1 MSVSREDQGNQSC
14 VVVAEELTQDELVVV
29 GEVSGTKG
37 GAVGAAPE
45 ISVPATPGD
54 R

>member
-14 VVVAEELTQDELVVV
+14 VVVADEPVRDELVEI

-37 GAVGAAPE
+37 GAIGGFPDIGAGY
-45 ISVPATPGD
+45 TYG
-54 R
+54 

>member
-14 VVVAEELTQDELVVV
+14 VVLPEDQSQDELVIV

-37 GAVGAAPE
+37 GALGFTTDLG
-45 ISVPATPGD
+45 SGYTWG
-54 R
+54 